1 MSKNIVIILALCLL
15 LTTCKFTD
23 FGDDIGD
30 FDFMEHGTAAAVS
43 SIQNALLRYPYLYCA
58 DGVGRITVFN
68 ISDSNAPY
76 RVVSRQIPGLSQ
88 PIRKIEYDIR
98 YDNLYLAT
106 GSSGLYV
113 VNVSNPTNPTYV
125 ASYPYVYAL
134 DLSYKEDYIAVTN
147 SNGFVM
153 YYANTSSSLSEVS
166 SYNFFISQQ
175 PQKILLTYF
184 WAYVFTQNTIEIFD
198 VTNPNQIIWER
209 TLNLTGSFVDF
220 TLIGNYITVVTS
232 NSLQMFDISSPLNAS
247 LAKDYGLSKYPQIVR
262 YHSGKLY
269 ISFTDRNLYV
279 YEAASINN
287 VYELSRK
294 SFSRK
299 VMDIE
304 FDGFY
309 IYLSNEEDGIKIYRL
324 L

>member
-1 MSKNIVIILALCLL
+1 MRKYLVFLTLCLL

-30 FDFMEHGTAAAVS
+30 FDFIAHGSATAIS
-43 SIQNALLRYPYLYCA
+43 SINNSLLRYPYLYSA
-58 DGVGRITVFN
+58 DGYGRITVYN
-68 ISDSNAPY
+68 ISDSNTPY
-76 RVVSRQIPGLSQ
+76 IVTSRQIPGLSQ
-88 PIRKIEYDIR
+88 QIRNMEYNNR

-106 GSSGLYV
+106 GNGGIYV
-113 VNVSNPTNPTYV
+113 INVSNPANPAFV
-125 ASYPYVYAL
+125 SSYPYINAL
-134 DLSYKEDYIAVTN
+134 DLSYKEDYLAVATT
-147 SNGFVM
+147 NGFVM
-153 YYANTSSSLSEVS
+153 YYANTSSALSEVD
-166 SYNFFISQQ
+166 SYDFFISQQ

-184 WAYVFTQNTIEIFD
+184 WAFVFTHNTIEIFD
-198 VTNPNQIIWER
+198 VTNPNNIYWER
-209 TLNLTGSFVDF
+209 TLNLTGTFIDY

-247 LAKDYGLSKYPQIVR
+247 LAKDYGVSKYPQIVR

-269 ISFTDRNLYV
+269 ISYTDRTLYV

-287 VYELSRK
+287 IYELSLK
-294 SFSRK
+294 SFNRK